1 MKIKLLTRCRCSRFV
16 EINYK
21 SPFESDEYRI
31 PLAPRSVPA
40 EWPVEDHPAMPIH
53 VRTFVFHGAY
63 DDESGVPIYC
73 EAES

>member
-21 SPFESDEYRI
+21 SPSESDTFLM
-31 PLAPRSVPA
+31 PLPPRCVPA
-40 EWPVEDHPAMPIH
+40 KWPVEDHPAMPI
-53 VRTFVFHGAY
+53 RFRRFVFQGAY
-63 DDESGVPIYC
+63 DTDSGAPIYC

>member
-31 PLAPRSVPA
+31 PLAPQLRAKWSV
-40 EWPVEDHPAMPIH
+40 ECLVPVPIQC
-53 VRTFVFHGAY
+53 RTFVFHGAY